1 MPSGHRPGV
10 PPEVDLEDKLDRA
23 FESADPETAYF
34 VAVEILKAY
43 QAEALESSKLRY
55 RLNFG
60 TPVCDSCEGLRA
72 GAGVAA
78 TCFQTKRCNYTNV
91 KEGDATPR
99 HLRVIRSLLD
109 PKQSP

>member
-1 MPSGHRPGV
+1 LPSGHRPGV